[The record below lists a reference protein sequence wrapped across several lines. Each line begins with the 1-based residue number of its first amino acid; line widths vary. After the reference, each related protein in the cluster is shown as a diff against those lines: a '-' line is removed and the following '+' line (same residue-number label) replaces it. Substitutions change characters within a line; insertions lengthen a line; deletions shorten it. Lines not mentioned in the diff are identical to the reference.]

1 MGLIKKNKLFQKVSG
16 WKAKRDVRLEEYEDA
31 NWMELEYD
39 RKSIQVHDSGQRQDY
54 IKAFADQIADA
65 KLELE
70 NLNLEY
76 NTVTSYLKDMEEIEA
91 LPEEEM
97 RELKASAE
105 KIDKLENERGVYLGK
120 KNRMSDERFHQVER
134 IEKEAQEACRKLAS
148 AEEDQNRIKQ
158 DMFRLDGEKHA
169 YLYRKDELRNMI
181 ADSRGMAIICGAAF
195 VVCFAVLLVLQYGMD
210 MDTQLGFL
218 LTAGIAALVITLLY
232 LRHTEAIKELKK
244 VEAGIN
250 RIIQLQNRVKIRY
263 VNNTN
268 LLDYLYLKYQVSSAK
283 EMSTLWEKYKI
294 EKEERK
300 SYRQA
305 ELELDDCQQE
315 LLNILKCYQ
324 IKDPAIWL
332 HQTAAILDSK
342 EMVEIRH
349 SLIIR
354 RQSLRRRIDYNKE
367 VIIAGAQNAIK
378 DMADSY
384 PQYAR
389 EIKELTDRFGDI

>member
-1 MGLIKKNKLFQKVSG
+1 MGLIKNNKLFQKVLG
-16 WKAKRDVRLEEYEDA
+16 RKAKRDVRPEEYEEA

-39 RKSIQVHDSGQRQDY
+39 RKSIQVHDSGQRQEY
-54 IKAFADQIADA
+54 IKGFTDQIADA
-65 KLELE
+65 KQELE
-70 NLNLEY
+70 NLNMEY

-105 KIDKLENERGVYLGK
+105 KIDKLESQRGVYLGK

-134 IEKEAQEACRKLAS
+134 IEKEAEEACRKLES

-181 ADSRGMAIICGAAF
+181 ADSKGIAIICGGAF
-195 VVCFAVLLVLQYGMD
+195 IVCFAALLILQYAMD
-210 MDTQLGFL
+210 MDIQLGFL
-218 LTAGIAALVITLLY
+218 LAAGMAALVITLLY
-232 LRHTEAIKELKK
+232 LRHAEAVKELKK

-268 LLDYLYLKYQVSSAK
+268 LLDYLYLKYQVSSAR
-283 EMSTLWEKYKI
+283 EMNTLWEKYKV
-294 EKEERK
+294 EKEERL

-305 ELELDDCQQE
+305 ELELEDSQQE

-332 HQTAAILDSK
+332 HQTAALLDSK

-349 SLIIR
+349 NLIIR
-354 RQSLRRRIDYNKE
+354 RQSLRRRMDYNKE

-384 PQYAR
+384 PQYAE
-389 EIKELTDRFGDI
+389 EIMALTDK